1 MSPLPSESL
10 TVEARSTSADGTV
23 VLLVT
28 GDLVVSNMSL
38 LERAVDEAL
47 DAGGLRIILDFGP
60 LEHIDSP
67 GLALLCRLRNRCE
80 TAGGSFAVAALP
92 GHFLDLIR
100 KLQLEPQIRFVR
112 SVEEAEK
119 RPAR

>member
-1 MSPLPSESL
+1 MNSPAEQL
-10 TVEARSTSADGTV
+10 TVEPRSTSVDGTI
-23 VLLVT
+23 VLQVG

-47 DAGGLRIILDFGP
+47 DAAGLRIVLDVAS
-60 LEHIDSP
+60 LEHIDAP
-67 GLALLCRLRNRCE
+67 GLALLCRLTSRCE
-80 TAGGSFAVAALP
+80 AAGGAFAVAGLP
-92 GHFLDLIR
+92 DRFLDLVR
-100 KLQLEPQIRFVR
+100 KLQLDQQVRFVR

>member
-1 MSPLPSESL
+1 M
-10 TVEARSTSADGTV
+10 

-47 DAGGLRIILDFGP
+47 DAGGLRIVLDLGT

-67 GLALLCRLRNRCE
+67 GLALLCRLQIRCE
-80 TAGGSFAVAALP
+80 AAGGSFTVAGLP
-92 GHFLDLIR
+92 GRFVDLVG
-100 KLQLEPQIRFVR
+100 KLQLEQQIRFVR

-119 RPAR
+119 RPGR

>member
-1 MSPLPSESL
+1 MAGTEQL
-10 TVEARSTSADGTV
+10 TVEPRSTSGDGTV
-23 VLLVT
+23 VMMVA

-47 DAGGLRIILDFGP
+47 DAGGLRIVLDVAS
-60 LEHIDSP
+60 LEHIDAP
-67 GLALLCRLRNRCE
+67 GLALLCRLHRRCE
-80 TAGGSFAVAALP
+80 AAGGAFAVARLP
-92 GHFLDLIR
+92 ARFLDLIR
-100 KLQLEPQIRFVR
+100 KLQLDQQVRFVR